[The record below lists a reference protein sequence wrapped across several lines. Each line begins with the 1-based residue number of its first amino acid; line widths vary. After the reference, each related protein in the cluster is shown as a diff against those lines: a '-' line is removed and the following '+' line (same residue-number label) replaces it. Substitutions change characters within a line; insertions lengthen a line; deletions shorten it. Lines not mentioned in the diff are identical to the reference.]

1 MSENR
6 FIACGMYTPNR
17 DTRNAWQ
24 AVFDQFI
31 RLIDADI
38 NLRQQLV
45 FDGNETVLRDR
56 DLLMGHTCGYPLM
69 TRLQDALTPLCV
81 PCFDVPGANGKYY
94 TSQFIVPA
102 DSAIESL
109 PQCRG
114 KIVAINGE
122 DSNSGMNVLRH
133 ALAKLGARPHY
144 FSETRITGGHHAS
157 IEAVAANQA
166 QLAAIDCVTYQLIAD
181 HNPDL
186 IAAVRIIGQSEQ
198 TCGLPLVMP
207 TASYS
212 RQLKNTWLA
221 ALNQGL
227 ARVPSAARKTLHL
240 DRFESAE
247 ANDYRS
253 ILELEEFALESGY
266 AELN

>member
-1 MSENR
+1 MNADR
-6 FIACGMYTPNR
+6 FIACGMYASNQ

-24 AVFDQFI
+24 AVFDQFMP
-31 RLIDADI
+31 LIDEDI

-45 FDGNETVLRDR
+45 FDGNEAVLRDR
-56 DLLMGHTCGYPLM
+56 DLLIGHTCGYPLM
-69 TRLQDALTPLCV
+69 TLLQDALTPLCV

-109 PQCRG
+109 QQCRG
-114 KIVAINGE
+114 KVVAVNGR

-144 FSETRITGGHHAS
+144 FVETRITGGHHAS

-207 TASYS
+207 TAGYS
-212 RQLKNTWLA
+212 RQLKNTWVA

-227 ARVPSAARKTLHL
+227 IRVPSAARETLHL
-240 DRFESAE
+240 DRFESVE
-247 ANDYRS
+247 PNDYQS
-253 ILELEEFALESGY
+253 ILELEKFALKSGY

>member
-1 MSENR
+1 MDADR

-31 RLIDADI
+31 PLIDPGSR
-38 NLRQQLV
+38 LRRELV
-45 FDGNETVLRDR
+45 FDGSEAVLRDR
-56 DLLMGHTCGYPLM
+56 DLLIGHTCGYPLM
-69 TRLQDALTPLCV
+69 TQLQDALTPLCV
-81 PCFDVPGANGKYY
+81 PCFDLPGASGKYY

-109 PQCRG
+109 QQCRG
-114 KIVAINGE
+114 KIVAINGR

-133 ALAKLGARPHY
+133 ALAELGARPHY
-144 FSETRITGGHHAS
+144 FAATRITGGHHAS

-166 QLAAIDCVTYQLIAD
+166 QLAAIDCVSYQLIAD
-181 HNPDL
+181 QDPDL
-186 IAAVRIIGQSEQ
+186 IAAVRIIGQSER

-207 TASYS
+207 AAGYS
-212 RQLKNTWLA
+212 RELKETWVA

-227 ARVPSAARKTLHL
+227 AGVPSAVRKTLHL
-240 DRFESAE
+240 DRFESVAL
-247 ANDYRS
+247 NDYRS
-253 ILELEEFALESGY
+253 IVELENFAFESGY

>member
-1 MSENR
+1 MIADR
-6 FIACGMYTPNR
+6 FIACGMYAPNP
-17 DTRNAWQ
+17 DTRSAWQ
-24 AVFDQFI
+24 AVFDQFMP
-31 RLIDADI
+31 LIDGDI
-38 NLRQQLV
+38 DLRQQLV
-45 FDGNETVLRDR
+45 FDADEAVLRDR
-56 DLLMGHTCGYPLM
+56 DLLIGHTCGYPLM

-81 PCFDVPGANGKYY
+81 PCFDVPGASGKYY

-102 DSAIESL
+102 DSEIESL
-109 PQCRG
+109 QQCRG
-114 KIVAINGE
+114 KIVAINGR

-133 ALAKLGARPHY
+133 ALARLGARPHY
-144 FSETRITGGHHAS
+144 FAETRITGGHHAS

-186 IAAVRIIGQSEQ
+186 VAAVRIIGQSEQ

-207 TASYS
+207 TAGYS
-212 RQLKNTWLA
+212 RQLKNTWVA

-227 ARVPSAARKTLHL
+227 IRVPSAARETLHL
-240 DRFESAE
+240 DRFESVE
-247 ANDYRS
+247 PNDYQS
-253 ILELEEFALESGY
+253 ILELEKFALESGY